1 MQKLAIYPE
10 NITVLSGKDTYEVD
24 LPDGDAAVRYCV
36 RSDHPVQ
43 LYLLAGEKC
52 IPLASGTLCKGQE
65 RVRDCRAIM
74 IQAPK
79 KAIVAVEV
87 YHKAVRIADVLNDK
101 PVAVT
106 VPEPTTVNLAA
117 MVSRLVGEAL
127 KAQHGGD
134 PEIDIEEEI
143 DEALEQIEDIDPEF
157 GIGYSEMDEEELGR
171 IMGGKR
177 DKNRSASTE
186 PEPARRGRD
195 GGVGK
200 KRQEKED
207 EPVVRGED
215 GKTYRLV
222 EIDPGVSDDAGRD
235 EEEQAGAAEDE

>member
-1 MQKLAIYPE
+1 MKKLAIYPE

-52 IPLASGTLCKGQE
+52 IPLASGVCCQGQE

-87 YHKAVRIADVLNDK
+87 YHKKVRIADVLDDK

-127 KAQHGGD
+127 KAQHGGNV
-134 PEIDIEEEI
+134 EIDVEEEL
-143 DEALEQIEDIDPEF
+143 DEALEEIEDIDPEF
-157 GIGYSEMDEEELGR
+157 GIGYAEMDEEELGR
-171 IMGGKR
+171 IVGAKR
-177 DKNRSASTE
+177 DKNRSAATE
-186 PEPARRGRD
+186 PEPADRGRKS
-195 GGVGK
+195 GAGK
-200 KRQEKED
+200 KRQEKEG
-207 EPVVRGED
+207 ERLVRGED

-222 EIDPGVSDDAGRD
+222 ETDPGVPDDAGRNEEGNAATTAD
-235 EEEQAGAAEDE
+235 E